1 VTGRS
6 LAAVIRAA
14 GGPPGTAAA
23 AGPLGR
29 YLTGPGAVAAH
40 VARVLLEAARHQ
52 GPVAGPVLAAALI
65 TVAAARRWLRRRQH
79 AALAADARVITV
91 LAPPLADP
99 AGGQALWG
107 HLTGLLR
114 PPWARLWHGQPH
126 IGFEYAWAGPVMTI
140 SVWVPGIVPPGM
152 IERAIE
158 AAWPG
163 AHAIT
168 APAAPPFPPGALATG
183 GTLRLAR
190 TEVLPLK
197 TDHEAD
203 PLRALA
209 AAGSGLAGGEH
220 AIVQVLARPVT
231 GARLRRARRAARQLR
246 TGRPARLSSRLLDA
260 FTPGHPGPAG
270 RAAARSDPELAAEIR
285 ASVIKSAGP
294 QWDTQI
300 RYATATTAVPAAR
313 GRLRDKAARARAR
326 ARLRGLAHGLASA
339 TALYAGRN
347 WLARRHLRHPA
358 AQIAAR
364 RFRRGGLLSVPEL
377 AAIARL
383 PADPSLPGLGRA
395 GARAIA
401 PPPAVPAPGP
411 DARPLGVSDTGVP
424 RAVGI
429 AVSDARHHL
438 RVIGPTGT
446 GKTTLITGQILADAG
461 AGRGVVFVDPKG
473 DAVTDLLARLPAE
486 AAGKVVLLDPADKAA
501 PPCLNV
507 LQGDGSGTD
516 HDVITDNVTGIF
528 RRIFSQFWG
537 PRTDDIFRAA
547 CLTLLQSVPPGSGQV
562 TLADIPAL
570 LTEDAYRRRLTAG
583 IRDPVLAGF
592 WTWYEQLS
600 DASKAHA
607 IGPLMNKLRAFLLRS
622 FARQAIAAGPS
633 TFTMTGVLDHGGLC
647 LARLPKGTLGEET
660 AQLVGSFLVAA
671 TWQAASRRAD
681 SPQHQRADAGL
692 YIDECQNFLNLPYPL
707 EDLLAEA
714 RAYRLAITMA
724 HQNLAQL
731 PPDLAAGIS
740 ANARS
745 QVIFTASPED
755 ARVLERHTLPNLTAH
770 DLSHLGAYQAAAR
783 LVVGGGE
790 TPAFTFRTRPLP
802 PAVPGRAAMIRAAAR
817 AAYSGSAARTAA
829 PPGPRGGSDPRLHI
843 PRHHRP
849 RDPRRSPMPAGSALT
864 TGPRRPMRP
873 ARTSGRL
880 ARSPSLAAALAARLT
895 ARDRWLLRMLHEHR
909 VLTTT
914 QITQLAFGTTRAAT
928 ARLLTLYQLRAID
941 RFRPLAATGSAPL
954 HFVLDEAGA
963 CLLAAEDGITPG
975 QLGYRRDRALA
986 IALSAQLTHA
996 AGANSVFCALAA
1008 QGRRAG
1014 NAALT
1019 CWWSERRCAALW
1031 GDLARPDGYGQWT
1044 EHAPGGPV
1052 TTDFFLEYD
1061 TGSENLHRVAAK
1073 LPGYRDLAARTG
1085 ITTPV
1090 LFWLPTARREAGLRA
1105 LLASTAGRS
1114 SPGARPAGAFPGV
1127 PVATTTPEAAGRD
1140 AGPAGP
1146 IWLPAGQPGPRLRLT
1161 QAGGPAPAPHPATAP
1176 GGQAEDST
1184 PPGTGLPWHPPAP
1197 APPPPPGCHAS
1208 GPGTRQRRQHDD

>member
-6 LAAVIRAA
+6 PAAALRAA
-14 GGPPGTAAA
+14 GGLPRPAAA
-23 AGPLGR
+23 ISPLGR
-29 YLTGPGAVAAH
+29 YLTDPGAVAAH
-40 VARVLLEAARHQ
+40 AARVLGEAGRHQ
-52 GPVAGPVLAAALI
+52 GPVAGPLLAAALI
-65 TVAAARRWLRRRQH
+65 TVLLGRAWLRRRQH
-79 AALAADARVITV
+79 AALAANARVITV

-99 AGGQALWG
+99 AGGEALWG

-126 IGFEYAWAGPVMTI
+126 IGFEYTWAGPVMTI
-140 SVWVPGIVPPGM
+140 RVWVPGTVPPGM

-163 AHAIT
+163 AHAVT
-168 APAAPPFPPGALATG
+168 APATPPLPPGALVTG

-190 TEVLPLK
+190 TEILPLK
-197 TDHEAD
+197 TGHDAD

-209 AAGSGLAGGEH
+209 AAGSGLADGEH

-246 TGRPARLSSRLLDA
+246 AGRPARLSSRLLDA
-260 FTPGHPGPAG
+260 FTPGHPGPG
-270 RAAARSDPELAAEIR
+270 RAAARSDPELAAEVR

-300 RYATATTAVPAAR
+300 RYATATTAVPAGEG
-313 GRLRDKAARARAR
+313 GRVRDKAARAQAR

-339 TALYAGRN
+339 TALYSGRN
-347 WLARRHLRHPA
+347 WLARRHLRRPA

-364 RFRRGGLLSVPEL
+364 RFRAGDLLSVPEL

-383 PADPSLPGLGRA
+383 PADPSLPGLSRA
-395 GARAIA
+395 GARAVA
-401 PPPAVPAPGP
+401 PPPAVPVPGP
-411 DARPLGVSDTGVP
+411 GARPLGVSDTGVP
-424 RAVGI
+424 RPVGI
-429 AVSDARHHL
+429 AVADARHHL

-446 GKTTLITGQILADAG
+446 GKTTLITGQILADAE

-473 DAVTDLLARLPAE
+473 DAVTDLLARLPAH
-486 AAGKVVLLDPADKAA
+486 AAGKVVLFDPADPAA

-570 LTEDAYRRRLTAG
+570 LTGDACRRRLTAG

-671 TWQAASRRAD
+671 TWQAASRRAGV
-681 SPQHQRADAGL
+681 PQHQRADAGL

-714 RAYRLAITMA
+714 RAYRLSITMA

-755 ARVLERHTLPNLTAH
+755 ARSLERHTLPNLGTH

-783 LVVGGGE
+783 LVTGGGE

-802 PAVPGRAAMIRAAAR
+802 PAVAGRTRLIRAAAR
-817 AAYSGSAARTAA
+817 AACSGSAAPTAVPA
-829 PPGPRGGSDPRLHI
+829 RPRGGSDPRLH
-843 PRHHRP
+843 
-849 RDPRRSPMPAGSALT
+849 
-864 TGPRRPMRP
+864 
-873 ARTSGRL
+873 
-880 ARSPSLAAALAARLT
+880 
-895 ARDRWLLRMLHEHR
+895 
-909 VLTTT
+909 V
-914 QITQLAFGTTRAAT
+914 
-928 ARLLTLYQLRAID
+928 
-941 RFRPLAATGSAPL
+941 
-954 HFVLDEAGA
+954 
-963 CLLAAEDGITPG
+963 
-975 QLGYRRDRALA
+975 
-986 IALSAQLTHA
+986 
-996 AGANSVFCALAA
+996 
-1008 QGRRAG
+1008 
-1014 NAALT
+1014 
-1019 CWWSERRCAALW
+1019 
-1031 GDLARPDGYGQWT
+1031 
-1044 EHAPGGPV
+1044 
-1052 TTDFFLEYD
+1052 
-1061 TGSENLHRVAAK
+1061 
-1073 LPGYRDLAARTG
+1073 
-1085 ITTPV
+1085 
-1090 LFWLPTARREAGLRA
+1090 
-1105 LLASTAGRS
+1105 
-1114 SPGARPAGAFPGV
+1114 
-1127 PVATTTPEAAGRD
+1127 
-1140 AGPAGP
+1140 
-1146 IWLPAGQPGPRLRLT
+1146 
-1161 QAGGPAPAPHPATAP
+1161 
-1176 GGQAEDST
+1176 
-1184 PPGTGLPWHPPAP
+1184 
-1197 APPPPPGCHAS
+1197 PPPPSAP
-1208 GPGTRQRRQHDD
+1208 